1 MAKRPPHDRLVL
13 VPYEPG
19 RKLRQR
25 LTAWLAVLIG
35 MAGGF
40 LIGAAGFYLRY
51 QDFLTE
57 QREVE
62 VALAESRQQEAAF
75 RQQVINLERGRTI
88 DQLAAQDVQ
97 RTIHQLEETVARL
110 KEDTIFYKNILA
122 PAEGSKGLK
131 VQKWEVEPLRER
143 RYRYK
148 LVLAQMADN
157 KTSVEGVVAVNIIG
171 LRGGEPEIIPLRD
184 LANLRDLGIKFGF
197 RYFQELTGELS
208 VPEDFQP
215 ERVQVVVQSKGK
227 KAAKFEQTFTWKR
240 ELSGRRT
247 LNPGSSIN
255 EASERKTSTQ
265 EEQQTHVGKE
275 EA

>member
-1 MAKRPPHDRLVL
+1 MPKRPPHERLVL

-51 QDFLTE
+51 QDFLAE
-57 QREVE
+57 QRKTE
-62 VALAESRQQEAAF
+62 VALEESRQQEAAL
-75 RQQVINLERGRTI
+75 RQQVTNLERGRTI

-157 KTSVEGVVAVNIIG
+157 QSNVEGIVAVNLIG
-171 LRGGEPEIIPLRD
+171 LRRGEQEVIPLRD
-184 LANLRDLGIKFGF
+184 LANLRDLGLKFGF

-215 ERVQVVVQSKGK
+215 ERVQVVVQAKGR
-227 KAAKFEQTFTWKR
+227 KAAKFEQTFLWKR
-240 ELSGRRT
+240 ER
-247 LNPGSSIN
+247 SSQK
-255 EASERKTSTQ
+255 ASKPDPLI
-265 EEQQTHVGKE
+265 
-275 EA
+275 